1 MIITIT
7 ASLAEEQSL
16 LLAKE
21 KWYQENISTVV
32 DMNIIPSEIISS
44 PNPETPYE
52 FLKKVYEAMIINDAQ
67 KHFIEAFDRRIKEE
81 NEATREMYKEQV
93 VNSITSSVI

>member
-7 ASLAEEQSL
+7 ANLIEEQAL

-21 KWYQENISTVV
+21 KWYSELIYSLVDNTTVPETYSNI
-32 DMNIIPSEIISS
+32 

-52 FLKKVYEAMIINDAQ
+52 FLKKVYEAMIVQDATN
-67 KHFIEAFDRRIKEE
+67 HYIAVYDRNRKAEQETEVNAI
-81 NEATREMYKEQV
+81 KEQV
-93 VNSITSSVI
+93 VSSITSSVI